1 METAS
6 LLWPHRSELK
16 RMWKAYEIKKK
27 KKKTS
32 NQKDFLF
39 IFPNSALG
47 GGLKGEQTAAK
58 AKS

>member
-6 LLWPHRSELK
+6 LLWPHLAKLK
-16 RMWKAYEIKKK
+16 RMWTAYEKKK

-39 IFPNSALG
+39 IFPTLPQEEV
-47 GGLKGEQTAAK
+47 LKVNRQQLRLK
-58 AKS
+58 AD

>member
-6 LLWPHRSELK
+6 LLWPHLSKLK
-16 RMWKAYEIKKK
+16 RMWKAYE

-39 IFPNSALG
+39 IFPTLPQEEV
-47 GGLKGEQTAAK
+47 LKVNRQQLRLK
-58 AKS
+58 AD